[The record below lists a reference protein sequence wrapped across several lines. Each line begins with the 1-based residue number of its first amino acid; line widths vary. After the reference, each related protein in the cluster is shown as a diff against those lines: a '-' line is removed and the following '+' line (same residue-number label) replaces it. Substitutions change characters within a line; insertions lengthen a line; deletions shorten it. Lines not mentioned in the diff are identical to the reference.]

1 MGRLAQLLYQSVSKI
16 AVTDG
21 DFYFD
26 EFVVAQ
32 RSVNLCEHVCA
43 QAITPNTHD
52 GVELMRNGPVL
63 PEHSVAQLGFW
74 GFALAFHRGHLYS
87 GPYSVRQTVMRVPHL
102 WLRNVLRVAHG

>member
-1 MGRLAQLLYQSVSKI
+1 MGVTTQQRRRIANALYQLGVGRLAQLLYQSVSKI

-63 PEHSVAQLGFW
+63 PEHSVAQ
-74 GFALAFHRGHLYS
+74 
-87 GPYSVRQTVMRVPHL
+87 
-102 WLRNVLRVAHG
+102 

>member
-1 MGRLAQLLYQSVSKI
+1 LGVGRLAQLLYQSVSKI

-32 RSVNLCEHVCA
+32 RSVNLCKHVCA

-63 PEHSVAQLGFW
+63 PEHSVAQ
-74 GFALAFHRGHLYS
+74 
-87 GPYSVRQTVMRVPHL
+87 
-102 WLRNVLRVAHG
+102 